1 MADEGEHDGGSNRGP
16 LVALIVVVVLV
27 LGGLWLQQ
35 RLRADSQIQDCVMSG
50 RSNCA
55 PISMPKKG

>member
-1 MADEGEHDGGSNRGP
+1 MEEGGGSNRGP
-16 LVALIVVVVLV
+16 LVAVVVVLLLV
-27 LGGLWLQQ
+27 IGGIWLQQ

-50 RSNCA
+50 RTNCA